1 MRATVE
7 LPESVYRRTEQV
19 ARTRGL
25 SVDELISGVLERELG
40 KEPSYPLAQKRVAFP
55 ELSILLLSTSMI
67 YLPDVNVWIA
77 LASDQHIHT
86 ASATAWLQSVRNE
99 QVAFCRITELGL
111 LRLLTNVHVMG
122 DEVRDHLGG
131 LGRLRRNSDGFTD
144 RLPF

>member
-55 ELSILLLSTSMI
+55 LIRSKHPGTL
-67 YLPDVNVWIA
+67 D
-77 LASDQHIHT
+77 LA
-86 ASATAWLQSVRNE
+86 
-99 QVAFCRITELGL
+99 AFNFDD
-111 LRLLTNVHVMG
+111 LLT
-122 DEVRDHLGG
+122 
-131 LGRLRRNSDGFTD
+131 
-144 RLPF
+144 